1 MGRRKLLPIYIAD
14 KGRRRQTF
22 LKRKK
27 GLFKKARE
35 LSVLC
40 GGRVFMRIHDP
51 ENAKDYSQQEFDG
64 SSFLHPQHNH
74 AIAFPVQMDQFAA
87 AGNFNG
93 VNPTISNYVPVQ
105 VEMDQRHPLPVQ
117 MDQRHPLPVQ
127 VQMDQRHPLPVQMYQ
142 RHPLPVQVQMDQ
154 RHPQFLMSEQA
165 KANLSSTGE
174 LQNDQDPPTATPS
187 ILPLP
192 LPHNCTSQQEDDGL
206 PLLQL
211 DEINEML
218 DLLQEDPQMM
228 FNDLSF
234 PDTDRWPPQ

>member
-127 VQMDQRHPLPVQMYQ
+127 VQMDQRHP
-142 RHPLPVQVQMDQ
+142 
-154 RHPQFLMSEQA
+154 QFLMSEQA